1 MACPEGARPPAPAR
15 SIARAWALN
24 SATPAIA
31 SPWQALHGLQTPA
44 EDQPVDA
51 GQRLWLL
58 PQELVYLPIKFQAW
72 QHGQVTV
79 DTTEQ
84 SPPSAGAGGQ
94 TGRELPSS
102 PIAQRTVVLRVLN
115 VQHEAV
121 ASLELR
127 IRPQPYAIDRTFR
140 FQQPE
145 ARICQPPSLRARVP
159 PSKSERPRFA
169 A

>member
-1 MACPEGARPPAPAR
+1 M
-15 SIARAWALN
+15 
-24 SATPAIA
+24 
-31 SPWQALHGLQTPA
+31 QTPA

-94 TGRELPSS
+94 PGRELPSS

-145 ARICQPPSLRARVP
+145 ARICQPPSLRAVVP